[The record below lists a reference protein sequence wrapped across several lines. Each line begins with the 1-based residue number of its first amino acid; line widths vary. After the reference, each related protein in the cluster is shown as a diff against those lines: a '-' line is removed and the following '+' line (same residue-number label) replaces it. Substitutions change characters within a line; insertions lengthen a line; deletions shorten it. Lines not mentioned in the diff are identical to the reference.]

1 VMDEKDARRAE
12 EAAEELD
19 RLARESYK
27 AAVEQAF
34 EAQKSG
40 IRLSRRFF
48 ENWVETLEDH
58 AELNRRTMQ
67 GLTEL
72 VREQR
77 EVFQQLSRES
87 LGAYDDFIESLSSFQ
102 DQLESDEEG
111 SGAEG
116 STAPQGRA
124 SEHKVWQGTGQGVR
138 ESYLSLLERT
148 GEMKPGSGDLPP
160 DFWDLPRP
168 EDPDASVRRAVQED
182 RR

>member
-1 VMDEKDARRAE
+1 MDEKDARRAE

-48 ENWVETLEDH
+48 ENWVETLEDQ

-67 GLTEL
+67 DLTQL

-77 EVFQQLSRES
+77 EVFHQRSHES
-87 LGAYDDFIESLSSFQ
+87 LDAYDGFVDSLSSYY
-102 DQLESDEEG
+102 EEV
-111 SGAEG
+111 A
-116 STAPQGRA
+116 
-124 SEHKVWQGTGQGVR
+124 
-138 ESYLSLLERT
+138 
-148 GEMKPGSGDLPP
+148 
-160 DFWDLPRP
+160 
-168 EDPDASVRRAVQED
+168 EDPDED
-182 RR
+182 